1 MTSNLKRKVLVLFF
15 VLICGFTLFGQ
26 VSQETTV
33 SYEAYRNATKAIVTS
48 FLFIG
53 SFLVM
58 GVYMFLL
65 FIQNR
70 KRDYLLYGIY
80 LLVFTFYFLLRIDE
94 VVRFDILDSS
104 YELHNHL
111 LIPLLLIMTAI
122 YVRFI
127 NVFAEIRKYSVP
139 FAKRLDVFSTVFV
152 IVGLGLIVYTLF
164 THDFEG
170 VRNIKSYLTLPM
182 HAYTL
187 AALIKAFFIIKSRIR
202 HYILWSNIFLFTFS
216 IIGVYSASS
225 LTYDETLTTHVLYGF
240 YTFNSSQLGVF
251 LEMICFALGLGYKF
265 NLIEKEKDDVKGKY
279 IRQLKKNEEVSR
291 QLNEELTHLVEERT
305 SDLKIKNEL
314 LEKERE
320 IKANFFANV
329 SHEFRTPITLILGPV
344 QRLLK
349 RKDLSVEDR
358 NAFNMIKLNSNRL
371 LSLVD
376 QLLGISKI
384 ESSNNQPEKSK
395 IDLHVFYSKTIGAF
409 QLAMEEKKI
418 ELHTQIPKKR
428 TEIIFDEDALSKIVS
443 NLLSN
448 ALKYT
453 PERKKVDFFSVLK
466 HNILEITITNTG
478 VGIPE
483 GQKEKIFDRFY
494 QINQNQGTGIGIGL
508 ALVNELVNF
517 YKGSITLESKVGEW
531 TTFKVK
537 LPVETGD
544 DKENLKEEKG
554 FLNNLTAIAP
564 PIKEQTPIAQ
574 EAPKTHSNLLLV
586 IDDNK
591 DMITFLTSLL
601 SEYFEVISAEN
612 GMEGIRT
619 AKERVPDLI
628 ISDVMMPIKDGI
640 QLSKELKEDMR
651 TSHIPIILLTARADH
666 KNQLKGI
673 RSGAEEYLVK
683 PFNNELLLAKIESL
697 LSNRNLLQKYYLKND
712 INQFLENTFNTT
724 EKGFLRQLKEVVE
737 EELENGDFTAEQFA
751 EHLGMS
757 RMQFHR
763 KIKAVSGMSSMEYLN
778 RARLSRAKKMLKNS
792 TLRIS
797 EIAFSTGFNDANYFS
812 KVFKKHYKL
821 SPTQF
826 RKQKD

>member
-1 MTSNLKRKVLVLFF
+1 
-15 VLICGFTLFGQ
+15 
-26 VSQETTV
+26 
-33 SYEAYRNATKAIVTS
+33 
-48 FLFIG
+48 
-53 SFLVM
+53 
-58 GVYMFLL
+58 
-65 FIQNR
+65 
-70 KRDYLLYGIY
+70 
-80 LLVFTFYFLLRIDE
+80 
-94 VVRFDILDSS
+94 
-104 YELHNHL
+104 
-111 LIPLLLIMTAI
+111 MTAI
-122 YVRFI
+122 YVKFI

-139 FAKRLDVFSTVFV
+139 FAKRLDIFSTVFV

-225 LTYDETLTTHVLYGF
+225 LTYDETLTTHALYGF

-305 SDLKIKNEL
+305 SDLKIKNAL

-371 LSLVD
+371 LILVD

-384 ESSNNQPEKSK
+384 ESSENPPEQTK
-395 IDLHVFYSKTIGAF
+395 IDLHHFYSKTIGAF
-409 QLAMEEKKI
+409 QLAIENKKI
-418 ELHTQIPKKR
+418 ELNIQIPKENTK
-428 TEIIFDEDALSKIVS
+428 IIFDEDALNKIVS

-453 PERKKVDFFSVLK
+453 PERKKIDFCSVLK
-466 HNILEITITNTG
+466 QNILEITITNTG

-483 GQKEKIFDRFY
+483 GQREKIFDRFY

-517 YKGSITLESKVGEW
+517 YKGSIILESKVGEW

-537 LPVETGD
+537 LPVETAD
-544 DKENLKEEKG
+544 DKGNLKEEKDFFNSHTAIVTPQKEG
-554 FLNNLTAIAP
+554 RLTAQKA
-564 PIKEQTPIAQ
+564 
-574 EAPKTHSNLLLV
+574 HSNLLLV

-601 SEYFEVISAEN
+601 SEDFEVISAEN

-619 AKERVPDLI
+619 AKDRVPDLI

-651 TSHIPIILLTARADH
+651 TSHIPIILLTARADY

-697 LSNRNLLQKYYLKND
+697 LSNRNLLQKYYLRND
-712 INQFLENTFNTT
+712 INQSSENTFNTT
-724 EKGFLRQLKEVVE
+724 EKGFLKQLKEVVE
-737 EELENGDFTAEQFA
+737 EELENGGFTAEQFA

-821 SPTQF
+821 SPTEF
-826 RKQKD
+826 RKRKIE

>member
-26 VSQETTV
+26 VSQETAV
-33 SYEAYRNATKAIVTS
+33 SYESYRNATKAIVTS

-122 YVRFI
+122 YVKFI

-139 FAKRLDVFSTVFV
+139 FAKRLDIFSTVFV

-187 AALIKAFFIIKSRIR
+187 AALIKAFFIIKSRIS

-225 LTYDETLTTHVLYGF
+225 LTYDETLTTHALYGF

-305 SDLKIKNEL
+305 SDLKIKNAL

-371 LSLVD
+371 LILVD

-384 ESSNNQPEKSK
+384 ESSENPPEQTK
-395 IDLHVFYSKTIGAF
+395 IDLHHFYSKTIGAF
-409 QLAMEEKKI
+409 QLAIENKKI
-418 ELHTQIPKKR
+418 ELNIQIPKENTK
-428 TEIIFDEDALSKIVS
+428 IIFDEDALNKIVS

-453 PERKKVDFFSVLK
+453 PERKKIDFCSVLK
-466 HNILEITITNTG
+466 QNILEITITNTG

-483 GQKEKIFDRFY
+483 GQREKIFDRFY

-517 YKGSITLESKVGEW
+517 YKGSIILESKVGEW

-537 LPVETGD
+537 LPVETAD
-544 DKENLKEEKG
+544 DKGNLKEEKDFFNSHTAIVTPQKEG
-554 FLNNLTAIAP
+554 RLTAQKA
-564 PIKEQTPIAQ
+564 
-574 EAPKTHSNLLLV
+574 HSNLLLV

-601 SEYFEVISAEN
+601 SEDFEVISAEN

-619 AKERVPDLI
+619 AKDRVPDLI

-697 LSNRNLLQKYYLKND
+697 LSNRNLLQKYYLRND
-712 INQFLENTFNTT
+712 INQSSENTFNTT
-724 EKGFLRQLKEVVE
+724 EKGFLKQLKEVVE
-737 EELENGDFTAEQFA
+737 EELENGGFTAEQFA

-821 SPTQF
+821 SPTEF
-826 RKQKD
+826 RKRKIE